1 VSPSE
6 LAFVID
12 ASVFVADA
20 RIPEPFHTD
29 ANRLLETLAA
39 RGCVMHTPAIVLSEI
54 AAALARGAGD
64 PVLAR
69 EAVNMYRQWPGV
81 RLSAVDETLGSLAAE
96 IAANYRIRGC
106 DAVYVALAH
115 VQQAVL
121 VTLDAEQRQRTPQT
135 IPARTPAQA
144 LAEWLPP

>member
-6 LAFVID
+6 PAFVID

-29 ANRLLETLAA
+29 ANRLLETLTA
-39 RGCVMHTPAIVLSEI
+39 RGCVLHTPAIVLSEI

-64 PVLAR
+64 PILAR
-69 EAVNMYRQWPGV
+69 EAVKMYRQWPGI
-81 RLSAVDETLGSLAAE
+81 RLSPVDETLASLAAE

-106 DAVYVALAH
+106 DAIYVALAYA
-115 VQQAVL
+115 QQAVL
-121 VTLDAEQRQRTPQT
+121 VTLDHQQKERTPQT

-144 LAEWLPP
+144 LVEYFRR